1 MWEYEH
7 SVRTDASPEAI
18 WRLYSDP
25 SSWPSWDSGIE
36 HMELD
41 GPFAVGTTGR
51 LTPVGQNNLPFTL
64 TEVVPTRRFVDETQV
79 AGLVL
84 RFIHTLVPEP
94 TGGTTITHRVEII
107 GPAADQLGPQI
118 GPKVTAGVPT
128 TIETLAKQAL
138 DLGTDER

>member
-7 SVRTDASPEAI
+7 SVTTDASPEAI
-18 WRLYSDP
+18 WRLYADP
-25 SSWPSWDSGIE
+25 SSWPSWDAGIE

-51 LTPVGQNNLPFTL
+51 LTPSGQDTLPFTL
-64 TEVVPTRRFVDETQV
+64 IDVERHRRFVDETHV

-84 RFIHTLVPEP
+84 RFIHTLVPQRD
-94 TGGTTITHRVEII
+94 GGTTVTHRVEIT

-118 GPKVTAGVPT
+118 GPGVTAGVPA
-128 TIETLAKQAL
+128 TIEALVKQAR

>member
-18 WRLYSDP
+18 WRLYTDP

-41 GPFAVGTTGR
+41 GPFAAGTTGR
-51 LTPVGQNNLPFTL
+51 LTPVGQDNLPFTL
-64 TEVVPTRRFVDETQV
+64 IEVVPTRRFVDETHV

>member
-7 SVRTDASPEAI
+7 SVTTDTTAEAI

-25 SSWPSWDSGIE
+25 SSWPAWDAGIE

-51 LTPVGQNNLPFTL
+51 LTPVGQDSLPFTL
-64 TEVVPTRRFVDETQV
+64 IDVVQDRRFVDETHV

-84 RFIHTLVPEP
+84 RFIHTLVPEQN
-94 TGGTTITHRVEII
+94 GGTTVTHRVEIT
-107 GPAADQLGPQI
+107 GSEADQLGPQI
-118 GPKVTAGVPT
+118 GPKVTAGIPE
-128 TIETLAKQAL
+128 TIETLVKQAQ
-138 DLGTDER
+138 DFGTN